1 MKIIDLLCRVVQD
14 SLIRHIYTG
23 FSLLAIFS
31 LSPRVALAQNAEDTD
46 IAFIGIYYQD
56 SIYLR
61 WAPTNIKSYEEAFES
76 GFSLERALYAVDT
89 LLLSQDSFEA
99 SLILLDSS
107 IHLISEQDFG
117 NISVSQDLKDAA
129 IELFYNFQYTPP
141 VIDSVSVF
149 GAFEEEEKK
158 QTLVAFASIIA
169 DRDWDAAMAMG
180 WAFKDGDIVP
190 GRRYAYVLTSLATE
204 EKYFVLVSAM
214 EEYQFLEI
222 PRLTAFEGDS
232 IVRITFD
239 KTGLDDYYGYYVQI
253 SDDDGQ
259 TFNLVSDVPVMYD
272 DERAPNLFSLID
284 SLPDNENEYVYRVAG
299 VNAFGLQG
307 PWSDT
312 VHVQGISGPLDASP
326 DISLIEVSG
335 TGVDITF
342 SFPEELEDKIQG
354 FEVIRS
360 IRREGPFLT
369 LSGLL
374 SPSIREYHDSEPL
387 YSNYYFIRAIDENG
401 NPLLSLPQYYAPVDS
416 VAAAIPEGLSG
427 TIDESSI
434 ARLSWSANQ
443 DFDIKGYRLYASN
456 SIDQVFVEIT
466 PGVIKDTFF
475 QTQLGTNVLDSIW
488 FVKIRSVDNNENESI
503 LSEAVTITRP
513 DHFAPSPP
521 VLKDLHAYAYGIA
534 MNWIESSSTDV
545 ESHLLQR
552 KEEASNMWSTILD
565 ITNDYINPAHSNGW
579 PGEGADPTSFNF
591 IDTTVEARKAYHYRV
606 VAIDEAGNI
615 GSSAILNAAGYD
627 DGIRGEIFDLMAI
640 DMPFTVYA
648 NTTFTAD
655 QDKPGIAVGWNYTDS
670 MTVHHFIIYRS
681 ADNWPYKTYNSYL
694 VYDGRQNPAATT
706 DNAVAS
712 AVSSGLNTRYVIL
725 DKDVKPGTNYRYKIV
740 AKHLDGGFSE
750 MSEVVSVTTSN

>member
-1 MKIIDLLCRVVQD
+1 MK
-14 SLIRHIYTG
+14 LIVHLSWKLQEYIGRHIYVG
-23 FSLLAIFS
+23 FILLSIVC
-31 LSPRVALAQNAEDTD
+31 LSPRIAVAQNAEDTD
-46 IAFIGIYYQD
+46 VAFIGIYYQD

-61 WAPTNIKSYEEAFES
+61 WAPTNIQAYEEALAS
-76 GFSLERALYAVDT
+76 GFSLGRALYAVDT

-99 SLILLDSS
+99 SLIMLDST
-107 IHLISEQDFG
+107 IQLISEQDFE
-117 NISVSQDLKDAA
+117 NVSISQDLKDAA
-129 IELFYNFQYTPP
+129 IELFYNYDYTPP
-141 VIDSVSVF
+141 HIDSVNVF
-149 GAFEEEEKK
+149 SAFEEEEKK

-169 DRDWDAAMAMG
+169 DRDWDAATAMG

-204 EKYFVLVSAM
+204 EKYFALVSAM
-214 EEYQFLEI
+214 DEYQFMEI
-222 PRLTAFEGDS
+222 PKLTAFEADS

-239 KTGLDDYYGYYVQI
+239 KTGLDDYYGYYIQV
-253 SDDDGQ
+253 SEDDGQ
-259 TFNLVSDVPVMYD
+259 TFTLASDVPVMYD

-299 VNAFGLQG
+299 VTAFGLQG

-312 VHVQGISGPLDASP
+312 IRVQGIPGPIDASP
-326 DISLIEVSG
+326 DISLIEAAG

-342 SFPEELEDKIQG
+342 SFPEEFEDKIQG

-374 SPSIREYHDSEPL
+374 SPSIREYHDSLPL

-401 NPLLSLPQYYAPVDS
+401 YPLLSLPQYYEPIDS
-416 VAAAIPEGLSG
+416 VAAAVPVGLSG
-427 TIDESSI
+427 TIDGNSI
-434 ARLSWSANQ
+434 ARLSWNANQ

-456 SIDQVFVEIT
+456 AIDQVFVEIT
-466 PGVIKDTFF
+466 PGTILDTFF
-475 QTQLGTNVLDSIW
+475 QTQLGTNVLDSVW
-488 FVKIRSVDNNENESI
+488 YVKIRSVDNNENASE

-513 DHFAPSPP
+513 DHFPPSPP
-521 VLKDLHAYAYGIA
+521 VLKDLHGYPYGVA

-545 ESHLLQR
+545 ASHLLQR
-552 KEEASNMWSTILD
+552 KEEASNAWGTILD
-565 ITNDYINPAHSNGW
+565 ITNDYTNPTHSNGW

-606 VAIDEAGNI
+606 IAIDEAGNLS
-615 GSSAILNAAGYD
+615 SSAILNATGYD

-648 NTTFTAD
+648 NTTYTAD

-670 MTVHHFIIYRS
+670 MSVHHFIIYRS
-681 ADNWPYKTYNSYL
+681 ADNWPYKAYNSYL
-694 VYDGRQNPAATT
+694 VYEGRQNPAATT
-706 DNAVAS
+706 DDAVAS

-725 DKDVKPGTNYRYKIV
+725 DKDVRPGTNYRYKVV
-740 AKHLDGGFSE
+740 AKHLDGGFSG